1 MTYYVYCFRHI
12 SEINFFSIIFSALVA
27 VLWRYLAILAYIEGK
42 VSNSYSSP
50 IHPLIERQQ
59 EKSWQQFNQQYPTI
73 AECLENERLL
83 LFKKALG
90 LSDFILRSALQAPE
104 LVVELFNSEQL
115 LSIETPNYHD
125 MLVEALNECATEEQ
139 LHKSLRLFRLLQMVN
154 IAVGDFLLN
163 ISLDES
169 LKRLS
174 LLADNLIIAANQW
187 LMRLC
192 VEKWGMPVNSAG
204 EEQNLLVYGM
214 GKLGGE
220 ELNFSSDIDL
230 IFVYPESGATQ
241 GVRRSIDNQ
250 TFFTRLG
257 QKLIAALHQK
267 TADGFVYRVDMRLRP
282 FGESGPLVLSFN
294 AMESYYQDQGRDW
307 ERYAMLKARLI
318 GQGQYHGQLTQMLR
332 PFVYRRYI
340 DFSVIDS
347 LRRMKAMIAQEVRRK
362 QLNNNIKLGA
372 GGIREVEFIVQVFQ
386 MIRGGRVVELQHRNL
401 LTVLP
406 LLVKHGEINPQS
418 AQILTNSYRFLR
430 RVENIIQALND
441 QQTQTLPDTELDQQ
455 RLVTI
460 LADESCTDWSSFLDQ
475 LIVHMQGV
483 HHQFG
488 ELIGEESPNRQ
499 AVDQYWSTLWDSQW
513 SDDESITWIAQSPQL
528 HVQQEQE
535 PCWQSENLW
544 QTLKDFRHEMSKR
557 SMGNR
562 GRQVL
567 DKLIPSLLWH
577 IANLKLTEQ
586 TLSRVLTVLTTVA
599 TRTAYLE
606 LLFENEGALKHLIHL
621 CHNSSWVAE
630 HIAKYPILLDEL
642 IDPKLFHQAP
652 ELNSYVAELREIM
665 LRVPEEDQE
674 AQMLTL
680 RQFKQIKQLRIAA
693 ADISGILPITQVS
706 AHLTA
711 LAEATVEEVANL
723 AWQQL
728 SQRFGVPL
736 SKMSSD
742 DKGFAIIG
750 YGKLGGFE
758 LGYSSDLDLVFV
770 HDADL
775 TELTSGEKQISA
787 GQFYLKLAQ
796 RMMHLFN
803 TRMTNGILYELD
815 MRLRPSGNAGL
826 LMVHID
832 TFAHYQVQDAWT
844 WEHQALVRA
853 RVIFG
858 SDSLI
863 QQFNAVKR
871 QVLSTPRDRTILLED
886 VLKMRDKMRKHL
898 DKSSNSLVDIKQGRG
913 GLVDIEF
920 LVQYLV
926 LAFSCQHPLLAD
938 YSDNIS
944 LLRQLADIA
953 VLNEQERQYLEVNY
967 CKLRDFGHHATLQ
980 NKEQMITTACF
991 ENEYQ
996 GVLPI
1001 IEKLLQ

>member
-1 MTYYVYCFRHI
+1 
-12 SEINFFSIIFSALVA
+12 
-27 VLWRYLAILAYIEGK
+27 
-42 VSNSYSSP
+42 VSNSYFP
-50 IHPLIERQQ
+50 THYPLIELQQ
-59 EKSWQQFNQQYPTI
+59 EKSWQQFHQQYPAVTD
-73 AECLENERLL
+73 CLSGERLV
-83 LFKKALG
+83 LFKKALA

-104 LVVELFNSEQL
+104 LVVALFKSEQL
-115 LSIETPNYHD
+115 LSVNTPNYSE
-125 MLVEALNECATEEQ
+125 MLFASLNFCTTEEQ
-139 LHKSLRLFRLLQMVN
+139 LHSALRLCRLVQMVH

-163 ISLDES
+163 VSLDES

-174 LLADNLIIAANQW
+174 ALADSLILAANDW
-187 LMRLC
+187 LTKFC
-192 VEKWGMPVNSAG
+192 QEKWGVPVNNEG
-204 EEQNLLVYGM
+204 EEQSLLVYGM

-230 IFVYPESGATQ
+230 IFVYPESGETQ

-250 TFFTRLG
+250 VFFTRLG
-257 QKLIAALHQK
+257 QKLITALHQK

-294 AMESYYQDQGRDW
+294 AMENYYQDQGRDW

-318 GQGQYHGQLTQMLR
+318 GQGKYHGQLTHMLR

-406 LLVKHGEINPQS
+406 LLVKHSEVNQQS
-418 AQILTNSYRFLR
+418 AQVLTDSYRFLR

-455 RLVTI
+455 RLVNT
-460 LADESCTDWSSFLDQ
+460 LNDENCIDWSSFLEQ
-475 LIVHMQGV
+475 LAVHMQGV

-499 AVDQYWSTLWDSQW
+499 AIDQYWTTLWDSQW
-513 SDDESITWIAQSPQL
+513 SDEESIAWIAQSPQL
-528 HVQQEQE
+528 LNIRDESA
-535 PCWQSENLW
+535 CWDNENLW
-544 QTLKDFRHEMSKR
+544 QVLKDFRSEMSKR

-567 DKLIPSLLWH
+567 DKLIPSLIWH

-586 TLSRVLTVLTTVA
+586 SLARVLTVLTTVA

-630 HIAKYPILLDEL
+630 HIAKFPILLDEL

-652 ELNSYVAELREIM
+652 QLSSYVAELRELM

-674 AQMLTL
+674 AQMITL

-711 LAEATVEEVANL
+711 LAEAMVEEVANL

-736 SKMSSD
+736 SKANSQ

-750 YGKLGGFE
+750 YGKVGGIE

-775 TELTSGEKQISA
+775 AELTSGEKQIST

-832 TFAHYQVQDAWT
+832 TFNHYQNQDAWT
-844 WEHQALVRA
+844 WEHQALVRT

-858 SDSLI
+858 CDSLKQRFAEI
-863 QQFNAVKR
+863 KR
-871 QVLSTPRDRTILLED
+871 QVLSIERERSSLLEN

-898 DKSSNSLVDIKQGRG
+898 DKSSDLLVDIKQGRG

-926 LAFSCQHPLLAD
+926 LAFSHQYPHLSEH
-938 YSDNIS
+938 SDNIS
-944 LLRQLADIA
+944 LLTQLASIG
-953 VLNEQERQYLEVNY
+953 VISKQEQSCLIDNY

-980 NKEQMITTACF
+980 NSPQMIKIAAF
-991 ENEYQ
+991 KSEYQ
-996 GVLPI
+996 EILPI
-1001 IEKLLQ
+1001 ITKILS